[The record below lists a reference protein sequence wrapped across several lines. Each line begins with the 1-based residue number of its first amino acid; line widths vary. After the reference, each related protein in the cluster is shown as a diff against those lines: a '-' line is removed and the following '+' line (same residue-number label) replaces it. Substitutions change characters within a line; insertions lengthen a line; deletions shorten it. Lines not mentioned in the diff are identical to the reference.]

1 MNQAE
6 LIAAVSDKTDFAKA
20 DIEHILKATGDVA
33 QAALAGK
40 GEVTLPGI
48 GKLKTKVTAAR
59 TGRNPKTG
67 EALEISAKTKA
78 VFVVAKALK
87 DAIQ

>member
-6 LIAAVSDKTDFAKA
+6 LIVAVSDKTGFAKS
-20 DIEHILKATGDVA
+20 DIEHILKATGDAA
-33 QAALAGK
+33 QAALAGND
-40 GEVTLPGI
+40 EVTLPGI

-78 VFVVAKALK
+78 VFVSAKALK